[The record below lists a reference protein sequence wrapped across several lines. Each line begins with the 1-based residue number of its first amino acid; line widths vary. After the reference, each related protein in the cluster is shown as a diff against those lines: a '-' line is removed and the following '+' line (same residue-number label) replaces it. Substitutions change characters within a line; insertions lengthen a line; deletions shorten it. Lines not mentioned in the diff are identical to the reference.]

1 MTAVLVLLFA
11 LMLVAPWAAQHYL
24 ARLPYAP
31 ECPRCRSVTSPPA
44 SVGALDR
51 LYALLAATSV
61 RRCGRCGWGGRM
73 RWRLAEE
80 RVRRPRHRHG

>member
-1 MTAVLVLLFA
+1 MTAVLVLIFA
-11 LMLVAPWAAQHYL
+11 LMLVAPLAASHYL

-31 ECPRCRSVTSPPA
+31 ECPRCRAVTSPP
-44 SVGALDR
+44 SRIGAADR
-51 LYALLAATSV
+51 LYARLAATSV

-80 RVRRPRHRHG
+80 RIRRHGHG